1 MKEQQSQVFVFVA
14 YLTIPAA
21 ARSTS
26 PDMTIVFYVWS
37 YGRFIEIQSNYHP
50 ARILLIVFKIYEKI
64 LKQMTISQNIIVVLE
79 KATVKIIIW

>member
-1 MKEQQSQVFVFVA
+1 MKEQQSQVFVLVA
-14 YLTIPAA
+14 YLTILAA

-26 PDMTIVFYVWS
+26 PDMTIVFYVWP

-64 LKQMTISQNIIVVLE
+64 FKQMTISQNIIVVLK